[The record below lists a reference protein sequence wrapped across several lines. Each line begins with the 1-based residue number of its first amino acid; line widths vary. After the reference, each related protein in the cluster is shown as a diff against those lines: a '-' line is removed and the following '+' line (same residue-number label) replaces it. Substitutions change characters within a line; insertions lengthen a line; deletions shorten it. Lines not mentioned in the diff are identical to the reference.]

1 MKAELVNND
10 NDTSSK
16 MFEEPPT
23 QEEEA
28 IIEDTII
35 MEGLSPIVA
44 DNNGINEIF
53 LQLRKDDVTEDSSE
67 GLPPLLA
74 DDDDDDGDDNHHDSV
89 IATNNCINETVKP
102 PSESSIVNNPSQQC
116 FGPCGSKDCKPPQQ
130 WEVCSN
136 SNNSFINCNNVIG
149 EKCSK
154 KYGGLCRICIIA
166 GGTTTQR

>member
-67 GLPPLLA
+67 GLPPL
-74 DDDDDDGDDNHHDSV
+74 
-89 IATNNCINETVKP
+89 
-102 PSESSIVNNPSQQC
+102 
-116 FGPCGSKDCKPPQQ
+116 
-130 WEVCSN
+130 
-136 SNNSFINCNNVIG
+136 
-149 EKCSK
+149 
-154 KYGGLCRICIIA
+154 
-166 GGTTTQR
+166 

>member
-44 DNNGINEIF
+44 DI
-53 LQLRKDDVTEDSSE
+53 
-67 GLPPLLA
+67 
-74 DDDDDDGDDNHHDSV
+74 
-89 IATNNCINETVKP
+89 
-102 PSESSIVNNPSQQC
+102 
-116 FGPCGSKDCKPPQQ
+116 QQ
-130 WEVCSN
+130 WH
-136 SNNSFINCNNVIG
+136 
-149 EKCSK
+149 
-154 KYGGLCRICIIA
+154 
-166 GGTTTQR
+166 Q